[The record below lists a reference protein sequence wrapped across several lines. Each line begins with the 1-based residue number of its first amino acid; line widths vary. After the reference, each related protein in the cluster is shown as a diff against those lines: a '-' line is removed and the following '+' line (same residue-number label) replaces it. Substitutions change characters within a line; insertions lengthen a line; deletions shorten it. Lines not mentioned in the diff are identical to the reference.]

1 MLEYIIPLFPEK
13 TGTLRQSSYIK
24 LVVVQ
29 QGAPK
34 PMSNYPGLV
43 EI

>member
-13 TGTLRQSSYIK
+13 TGSYKVIK

-29 QGAPK
+29 QGVPK
-34 PMSNYPGLV
+34 PMSDYPGLI